1 MWKLKVTD
9 HQIIWLSPSSYF
21 CKIAFFNI
29 TNDLRHHLIFA
40 NMKITNYNLSDHLHY
55 HLSQIFEKLFSSK
68 LQIIKHHLI
77 FANVKITN
85 YKSSHYMIT
94 SCPWFLQSSFLQKHP
109 LIFDRQT
116 GLTRWAESP
125 SFVDQGLRLSIGEN
139 NVGFSDGN
147 FWQT

>member
-9 HQIIWLSPSSYF
+9 HQIIWLSPASDF
-21 CKIAFFNI
+21 CKIAFSNI
-29 TNDLRHHLIFA
+29 TNDKASYEASSDLC

-55 HLSQIFEKLFSSK
+55 LLSQIFEKLFSSK

-109 LIFDRQT
+109 LIFDRHT

-125 SFVDQGLRLSIGEN
+125 SFADQGAEAKCRRE
-139 NVGFSDGN
+139 
-147 FWQT
+147 